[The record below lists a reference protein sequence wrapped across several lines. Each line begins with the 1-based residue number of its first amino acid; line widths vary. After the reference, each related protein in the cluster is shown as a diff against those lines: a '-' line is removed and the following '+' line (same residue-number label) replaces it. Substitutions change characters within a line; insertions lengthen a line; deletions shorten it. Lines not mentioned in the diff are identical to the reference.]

1 MRSFRI
7 IVNAMTNKM
16 SDVMKKVEIADSKE
30 APVTA
35 QRRFGLIVIG
45 DEILSGRRQD
55 KHMSKLI
62 ELLNERGLSLAWAKY
77 VADDPEQITATL
89 KDSFASGDV
98 VFSTGG
104 IGATPDDHTRQCA
117 ALALG
122 TKTQLHPSA
131 RDLIAGRIQSMAEG
145 DPLKADLNTP
155 ENQHR
160 FKMGEFPIGSEI
172 IPNPYNQIPG
182 FRIHEHHFVPG
193 FPVMAAPMMAWSLDT
208 HYKDLFH
215 QENWAEQSFI
225 VPKGIESTLTPL
237 MERIE
242 ANFPG
247 VKVFSLPSVGD
258 ATRGGVYAQRHI
270 ELGIKGN
277 ANLLESAWIAL
288 RAGTQELG
296 YEIHDIS

>member
-1 MRSFRI
+1 M
-7 IVNAMTNKM
+7 VDAL
-16 SDVMKKVEIADSKE
+16 KKVVIDEPAKTS
-30 APVTA
+30 
-35 QRRFGLIVIG
+35 RRFGLIVIG

-62 ELLNERGLSLAWAKY
+62 ELLNERGLSLSWAKY
-77 VADDPEQITATL
+77 VADDPDQITATL
-89 KDSFASGDV
+89 KESFASGDV

-122 TKTQLHPSA
+122 TKTQLHPTA
-131 RDLIAGRIQSMAEG
+131 KELIAARIQSTAEG
-145 DPLKADLNTP
+145 DPIKADLSRP

-182 FRIHEHHFVPG
+182 FRIKEHHFVPG

-215 QENWAEQSFI
+215 QENWSEQSFI
-225 VPKGIESTLTPL
+225 VPKGIESALTPL

-242 ANFPG
+242 ASFPG

-258 ATRGGVYAQRHI
+258 ASKGGVYAERHI

-277 ANLLESAWIAL
+277 ANLLESAWSAL
-288 RAGTQELG
+288 RTGTQELG
-296 YEIHDIS
+296 YEIHDIT

>member
-1 MRSFRI
+1 M
-7 IVNAMTNKM
+7 V
-16 SDVMKKVEIADSKE
+16 DGLKKVAIDE
-30 APVTA
+30 AFPA
-35 QRRFGLIVIG
+35 MRRFGLIVIG

-62 ELLNERGLSLAWAKY
+62 ELLNERGLSLSWAKY

-89 KDSFASGDV
+89 KESFASGDV

-122 TKTQLHPSA
+122 TKTELHPTA
-131 RDLIAGRIQSMAEG
+131 QELIAGRIQSTAEG
-145 DPLKADLNTP
+145 DPVKADLSTP

-182 FRIHEHHFVPG
+182 FRIQEHHFLPG
-193 FPVMAAPMMAWSLDT
+193 FPVMAAPMMAWCLDT
-208 HYKDLFH
+208 HYQNLFH

-225 VPKGIESTLTPL
+225 VPKGVESALTPL

-242 ANFPG
+242 ASFPG

-258 ATRGGVYAQRHI
+258 PSKGGVYAQRHI

-288 RAGTQELG
+288 RAGTQALG
-296 YEIHDIS
+296 YEIHDITQA

>member
-1 MRSFRI
+1 M
-7 IVNAMTNKM
+7 VDAL
-16 SDVMKKVEIADSKE
+16 KKVVIDEPAKTS
-30 APVTA
+30 
-35 QRRFGLIVIG
+35 RRFGLIVIG

-62 ELLNERGLSLAWAKY
+62 ELLNERGLSLSWAKY
-77 VADDPEQITATL
+77 VADDPDQITATL
-89 KDSFASGDV
+89 KASFASGDV

-122 TKTQLHPSA
+122 TKTQLHPTA
-131 RDLIAGRIQSMAEG
+131 RELIAGRIQSTAEG
-145 DPLKADLNTP
+145 DPIKADLSRP

-182 FRIHEHHFVPG
+182 FRIQEHHFVPG

-215 QENWAEQSFI
+215 QENWSEQSFI
-225 VPKGIESTLTPL
+225 VPKGIESALTPL

-242 ANFPG
+242 ASFPG

-258 ATRGGVYAQRHI
+258 VSKGGVYAERHI

-277 ANLLESAWIAL
+277 ANLLESAWSAL
-288 RAGTQELG
+288 RTGTQELG
-296 YEIHDIS
+296 YEIHDIT

>member
-1 MRSFRI
+1 MI
-7 IVNAMTNKM
+7 
-16 SDVMKKVEIADSKE
+16 DVIQKAVDEPAR
-30 APVTA
+30 A

-62 ELLNERGLSLAWAKY
+62 ELLNERGLSLSWAKY

-89 KDSFASGDV
+89 KESFASGDV

-122 TKTQLHPSA
+122 TKIQLHPKA
-131 RDLIAGRIQSMAEG
+131 KELIAGRIQSTAEG
-145 DPLKADLNTP
+145 DPIKADLNTP

-182 FRIHEHHFVPG
+182 FRIQEHHFVPG
-193 FPVMAAPMMAWSLDT
+193 FPVMAAPMMAWCLDA

-215 QENWAEQSFI
+215 QENWAERSFI
-225 VPKGIESTLTPL
+225 VPKGVESALTPL
-237 MERIE
+237 MERVE

-258 ATRGGVYAQRHI
+258 ASKGGVYAERHI

-277 ANLLESAWIAL
+277 ADLLENAWIAL
-288 RAGTQELG
+288 RTGTYELG

>member
-1 MRSFRI
+1 MVEALKQASI
-7 IVNAMTNKM
+7 
-16 SDVMKKVEIADSKE
+16 DVPEVKA
-30 APVTA
+30 
-35 QRRFGLIVIG
+35 RRFGLIVIG

-62 ELLNERGLSLAWAKY
+62 ELLNDRGLSLSWAKY

-89 KDSFASGDV
+89 KDSFASGDI

-122 TKTQLHPSA
+122 TKTELHPT
-131 RDLIAGRIQSMAEG
+131 DLS
-145 DPLKADLNTP
+145 TP

-160 FKMGEFPIGSEI
+160 FKMGEFPIGSDI

-182 FRIHEHHFVPG
+182 FCIREHYFVPG
-193 FPVMAAPMMAWSLDT
+193 FPVMAAPMMAWCLD
-208 HYKDLFH
+208 HHHQNLFH
-215 QENWAEQSFI
+215 RENWAEQSFI

-242 ANFPG
+242 ASFPG

-258 ATRGGVYAQRHI
+258 PSKGGVYAERHI

-288 RAGTQELG
+288 RAGTEALG
-296 YEIHDIS
+296 YGIHDIAKPN

>member
-1 MRSFRI
+1 MVDAI
-7 IVNAMTNKM
+7 
-16 SDVMKKVEIADSKE
+16 KKVEIEVPNK
-30 APVTA
+30 A

-122 TKTQLHPSA
+122 TKTELHPTA
-131 RDLIAGRIQSMAEG
+131 QELIAGRIQSMAEG
-145 DPLKADLNTP
+145 DPIKSDLSTP

-182 FRIHEHHFVPG
+182 FRIQEHHFVPG
-193 FPVMAAPMMAWSLDT
+193 FPVMAAPMMAWCLDT
-208 HYKDLFH
+208 YYKDLFH

-225 VPKGIESTLTPL
+225 VPKGVESTLTPL

-258 ATRGGVYAQRHI
+258 TSKGGVYAQRHI

-288 RAGTQELG
+288 RTGTQELG
-296 YEIHDIS
+296 YEIHDISQS

>member
-1 MRSFRI
+1 M
-7 IVNAMTNKM
+7 VDAL
-16 SDVMKKVEIADSKE
+16 KKVLIDEPAKTS
-30 APVTA
+30 
-35 QRRFGLIVIG
+35 RRFGLIVIG

-62 ELLNERGLSLAWAKY
+62 ELLNERGLSLSWAKY
-77 VADDPEQITATL
+77 VADDPDQITATL
-89 KDSFASGDV
+89 KASFASGDV

-122 TKTQLHPSA
+122 TKTQLHPTA
-131 RDLIAGRIQSMAEG
+131 RELIAARIQSTAEG
-145 DPLKADLNTP
+145 DPMRADLSRP

-182 FRIHEHHFVPG
+182 FRIQEHHFVPG

-215 QENWAEQSFI
+215 QENWSEQSFI
-225 VPKGIESTLTPL
+225 VPKGIESALTPL

-242 ANFPG
+242 ASFPG

-258 ATRGGVYAQRHI
+258 ASKGGVYAERHI

-277 ANLLESAWIAL
+277 ANLLESAWSAL
-288 RAGTQELG
+288 RTGTQELG
-296 YEIHDIS
+296 YEIHDIT

>member
-1 MRSFRI
+1 M
-7 IVNAMTNKM
+7 VEAL
-16 SDVMKKVEIADSKE
+16 KKVGIDVPEVKS
-30 APVTA
+30 
-35 QRRFGLIVIG
+35 RRFGLIVIG

-55 KHMSKLI
+55 KHLSKLI
-62 ELLNERGLSLAWAKY
+62 ELLNERGLSLSWAKY

-89 KDSFASGDV
+89 KDSFACGDV

-122 TKTQLHPSA
+122 TKTALHPTA
-131 RDLIAGRIQSMAEG
+131 QELITGRIQVMAEG
-145 DPLKADLNTP
+145 DPAKADLSAP

-160 FKMGEFPIGSEI
+160 FKMGEFPLGSDI

-182 FRIHEHHFVPG
+182 FSIREHYFVPG
-193 FPVMAAPMMAWSLDT
+193 FPVMAAPMMGWCLDN
-208 HYKDLFH
+208 YYQDLFH
-215 QENWAEQSFI
+215 RENWAEQSFI

-242 ANFPG
+242 ASFPG

-258 ATRGGVYAQRHI
+258 PSRGGVYSERHI
-270 ELGIKGN
+270 ELGIKGD

-288 RAGTQELG
+288 RAGTEALG
-296 YEIHDIS
+296 YAIHDISKSK

>member
-1 MRSFRI
+1 MANEMVDAI
-7 IVNAMTNKM
+7 
-16 SDVMKKVEIADSKE
+16 KKVEIDVPTDLTTA
-30 APVTA
+30 A

-55 KHMSKLI
+55 KHMATLI

-77 VADDPEQITATL
+77 VADDPQQITATL
-89 KDSFASGDV
+89 KESFISGDV

-131 RDLIAGRIQSMAEG
+131 QELIAGRIQSTAEG
-145 DPLKADLNTP
+145 DPIKADLNTP

-160 FKMGEFPIGSEI
+160 FKMGEFPIGSDI

-182 FRIHEHHFVPG
+182 FRIKEHHFVPG
-193 FPVMAAPMMAWSLDT
+193 FPVMAAPMMAWCLDT
-208 HYKDLFH
+208 YYKDLFH

-258 ATRGGVYAQRHI
+258 SKKEGIYAHRHI

>member
-1 MRSFRI
+1 M
-7 IVNAMTNKM
+7 V
-16 SDVMKKVEIADSKE
+16 DVQKNVSIDV
-30 APVTA
+30 PQVQT
-35 QRRFGLIVIG
+35 RRFGLIVIG

-55 KHMSKLI
+55 KHFSKLI
-62 ELLNERGLSLAWAKY
+62 ELLNERGLSLSWAKY

-89 KDSFASGDV
+89 KESFASGDV

-122 TKTQLHPSA
+122 TKTQLHPTA
-131 RDLIAGRIQSMAEG
+131 QELIAGRIQSMAEG
-145 DPLKADLNTP
+145 DPIKADLSTP

-160 FKMGEFPIGSEI
+160 FKMGEFPIGSDI

-182 FRIHEHHFVPG
+182 FRIHEHHFLPG
-193 FPVMAAPMMAWSLDT
+193 FPVMAAPMMAWCLDE
-208 HYKDLFH
+208 HYSDLFH
-215 QENWAEQSFI
+215 RENWAEQSFI

-242 ANFPG
+242 ADFPG

-258 ATRGGVYAQRHI
+258 ASRGGVYAQRHI

-277 ANLLESAWIAL
+277 ANLLENAWMAL
-288 RAGTQELG
+288 RTGTQALG
-296 YEIHDIS
+296 YEIHDISQS

>member
-1 MRSFRI
+1 MVDAI
-7 IVNAMTNKM
+7 
-16 SDVMKKVEIADSKE
+16 KKVEIDV
-30 APVTA
+30 PTDVTTAA

-55 KHMSKLI
+55 KHMATLI

-77 VADDPEQITATL
+77 VADDPQQITATL
-89 KDSFASGDV
+89 KESFTSGDV

-131 RDLIAGRIQSMAEG
+131 QELIAGRIQSTAEG
-145 DPLKADLNTP
+145 DPIKADLNTP

-160 FKMGEFPIGSEI
+160 FKMGEFPIGSDI

-182 FRIHEHHFVPG
+182 FRIKEHHFVPG
-193 FPVMAAPMMAWSLDT
+193 FPVMAAPMMAWCLDT
-208 HYKDLFH
+208 YYKDLFH

-258 ATRGGVYAQRHI
+258 SKKEGIYAHRHI

>member
-1 MRSFRI
+1 M
-7 IVNAMTNKM
+7 VDALKTLAVDAP
-16 SDVMKKVEIADSKE
+16 DVKA
-30 APVTA
+30 
-35 QRRFGLIVIG
+35 RRFGLIVIG

-55 KHMSKLI
+55 KHLSKLI
-62 ELLNERGLSLAWAKY
+62 ELLNERGLSLSWAKY
-77 VADDPEQITATL
+77 VADDPEHITATL
-89 KDSFASGDV
+89 RDSFASGDV

-122 TKTQLHPSA
+122 TKTELHPTA
-131 RDLIAGRIQSMAEG
+131 QELIAGRIQSMAEG
-145 DPLKADLNTP
+145 DPIKADLSAP

-160 FKMGEFPIGSEI
+160 FKMGEFPLGSDI

-182 FRIHEHHFVPG
+182 FFIREHYFVPG
-193 FPVMAAPMMAWSLDT
+193 FPVMAAPMMAWCLDA
-208 HYKDLFH
+208 HYQNLFH
-215 QENWAEQSFI
+215 GENRSEQSFI

-242 ANFPG
+242 STFPG

-258 ATRGGVYAQRHI
+258 ASKGGVYAERHI

-288 RAGTQELG
+288 RAGTEALG
-296 YEIHDIS
+296 YVIHDIPKS

>member
-1 MRSFRI
+1 M
-7 IVNAMTNKM
+7 VDAL
-16 SDVMKKVEIADSKE
+16 KKVLIDEPAKTS
-30 APVTA
+30 
-35 QRRFGLIVIG
+35 RRFGLIVIG

-62 ELLNERGLSLAWAKY
+62 ELLNERGLSLSWAKY
-77 VADDPEQITATL
+77 VADDPDQITATL
-89 KDSFASGDV
+89 KASFASGDV

-122 TKTQLHPSA
+122 TKTQLHPTA
-131 RDLIAGRIQSMAEG
+131 RELIAARIQSTAEG
-145 DPLKADLNTP
+145 DPMKADLSRP

-182 FRIHEHHFVPG
+182 FRIQEHHFVPG

-208 HYKDLFH
+208 YYKDLFH
-215 QENWAEQSFI
+215 QKNWSEQSFI
-225 VPKGIESTLTPL
+225 VPKGIESALTPL

-242 ANFPG
+242 ASFPG

-258 ATRGGVYAQRHI
+258 ASKGGVYAERHI

-277 ANLLESAWIAL
+277 ANLLESAWSAL
-288 RAGTQELG
+288 RTGTQELG
-296 YEIHDIS
+296 YEIHDIT

>member
-1 MRSFRI
+1 M
-7 IVNAMTNKM
+7 VEAL
-16 SDVMKKVEIADSKE
+16 KKVGIDVPEVKS
-30 APVTA
+30 
-35 QRRFGLIVIG
+35 RRFGLIVIG

-55 KHMSKLI
+55 KHLSKLI
-62 ELLNERGLSLAWAKY
+62 ELLNERGLSLSWAKY
-77 VADDPEQITATL
+77 VADDPQQITATL

-122 TKTQLHPSA
+122 TKTALHPTA
-131 RDLIAGRIQSMAEG
+131 QELIAGRIQVMAEG
-145 DPLKADLNTP
+145 DPAKADLSAP

-160 FKMGEFPIGSEI
+160 FKMGEFPLGSDI

-182 FRIHEHHFVPG
+182 FSIREHYFVPG
-193 FPVMAAPMMAWSLDT
+193 FPVMAAPMMAWCLDN
-208 HYKDLFH
+208 YYQDLFH
-215 QENWAEQSFI
+215 RENWAEQSFI

-237 MERIE
+237 MEHIE
-242 ANFPG
+242 ASFPG

-258 ATRGGVYAQRHI
+258 PSRGGVYSERHI
-270 ELGIKGN
+270 ELGIKGD

-288 RAGTQELG
+288 RAGTEALG
-296 YEIHDIS
+296 YAIHDISKSK

>member
-1 MRSFRI
+1 MI
-7 IVNAMTNKM
+7 NALNN
-16 SDVMKKVEIADSKE
+16 VEIDMPEVKS
-30 APVTA
+30 
-35 QRRFGLIVIG
+35 RRFGLIVIG

-55 KHMSKLI
+55 KHLSKLI
-62 ELLNERGLSLAWAKY
+62 ELLRERGLSLSWAKY
-77 VADDPEQITATL
+77 VSDDPAQITAIL

-122 TKTQLHPSA
+122 AKIALHPSA
-131 RDLIAGRIQSMAEG
+131 RELIAGRIQAMAEG
-145 DPLKADLNTP
+145 DPIKADLSTP

-193 FPVMAAPMMAWSLDT
+193 FPVMAAPMMAWCLDT
-208 HYKDLFH
+208 HYQNLFH
-215 QENWAEQSFI
+215 RENWVEQSFI
-225 VPKGIESTLTPL
+225 VPKGVESTLTPL
-237 MERIE
+237 MEFIE
-242 ANFPG
+242 ATYPG

-258 ATRGGVYAQRHI
+258 SKKEGIYAQRHI

-277 ANLLESAWIAL
+277 ASILDGAWIAL
-288 RAGTQELG
+288 RAGTEALG
-296 YEIHDIS
+296 YEIHDIALFQ

>member
-1 MRSFRI
+1 M
-7 IVNAMTNKM
+7 V
-16 SDVMKKVEIADSKE
+16 DVMKKVEIDAPLE
-30 APVTA
+30 ASTAA

-55 KHMSKLI
+55 KHMATLI
-62 ELLNERGLSLAWAKY
+62 ELLNERGLSLAWVKY

-89 KDSFASGDV
+89 KASFASGDV

-122 TKTQLHPSA
+122 TKTELHPTA
-131 RDLIAGRIQSMAEG
+131 QELIAGRIQSMAEG
-145 DPLKADLNTP
+145 DPIKADLSTP
-155 ENQHR
+155 ENQQR
-160 FKMGEFPIGSEI
+160 FKMGEFPLGSEI

-182 FRIHEHHFVPG
+182 FRIQEHHFVPG
-193 FPVMAAPMMAWSLDT
+193 FPVMAAPMMAWCLDN

-215 QENWAEQSFI
+215 QENRAEQSFI

-258 ATRGGVYAQRHI
+258 ASKEGVYAQRHI

-288 RAGTQELG
+288 RSGTQALG

>member
-1 MRSFRI
+1 M
-7 IVNAMTNKM
+7 VDAL
-16 SDVMKKVEIADSKE
+16 KKVVIDEPAKTS
-30 APVTA
+30 
-35 QRRFGLIVIG
+35 RRFGLIVIG

-62 ELLNERGLSLAWAKY
+62 ELLNERGLSLSWAKY
-77 VADDPEQITATL
+77 VADDPDQITATL
-89 KDSFASGDV
+89 KASFASGDV

-122 TKTQLHPSA
+122 TKTQLHPTA
-131 RDLIAGRIQSMAEG
+131 KELIAARIQSTAEG
-145 DPLKADLNTP
+145 DPIKADLSRP

-182 FRIHEHHFVPG
+182 FRIREHHFVPG

-215 QENWAEQSFI
+215 QENWSEQSFI
-225 VPKGIESTLTPL
+225 VPKGIESALTPL

-258 ATRGGVYAQRHI
+258 ASKGGVYAERHI

-277 ANLLESAWIAL
+277 ANLLESAWSAL
-288 RAGTQELG
+288 RTGTQELG
-296 YEIHDIS
+296 YEIHDIT

>member
-1 MRSFRI
+1 MANEM
-7 IVNAMTNKM
+7 V
-16 SDVMKKVEIADSKE
+16 DVIKKVEIDL
-30 APVTA
+30 PVDVSTSA

-55 KHMSKLI
+55 KHMATLI
-62 ELLNERGLSLAWAKY
+62 GLLNERGLSLAWAKY

-89 KDSFASGDV
+89 KESFASGDV

-122 TKTQLHPSA
+122 TKTELHPSA
-131 RDLIAGRIQSMAEG
+131 QELIAGRIQSMAEG
-145 DPLKADLNTP
+145 DPIKADLNTP

-160 FKMGEFPIGSEI
+160 FKMGEFPIGSDI

-182 FRIHEHHFVPG
+182 FRIKEHHFVPG
-193 FPVMAAPMMAWSLDT
+193 FPVMAAPMMAWCLDT
-208 HYKDLFH
+208 YYKDLFH
-215 QENWAEQSFI
+215 QENRAEQSFI

-258 ATRGGVYAQRHI
+258 PNKGGVYAQRHI

-277 ANLLESAWIAL
+277 SNLLESAWIAL
-288 RAGTQELG
+288 RTGTQELG

>member
-1 MRSFRI
+1 M
-7 IVNAMTNKM
+7 VNGL
-16 SDVMKKVEIADSKE
+16 KKVAIDE
-30 APVTA
+30 ASPA
-35 QRRFGLIVIG
+35 MRRFGLIVIG

-62 ELLNERGLSLAWAKY
+62 ELLNERGLSLSWAKY
-77 VADDPEQITATL
+77 VADDPEQITVTL
-89 KDSFASGDV
+89 KESFASGDV

-122 TKTQLHPSA
+122 TKTELHPSA
-131 RDLIAGRIQSMAEG
+131 QELIAGRIQSTAEG
-145 DPLKADLNTP
+145 DPVKADLSTP

-182 FRIHEHHFVPG
+182 FRIQEHHFLPG
-193 FPVMAAPMMAWSLDT
+193 FPVMAAPMMAWCLDT
-208 HYKDLFH
+208 HYQNLFH

-225 VPKGIESTLTPL
+225 VPKGIESALTPL

-242 ANFPG
+242 ASFPG

-258 ATRGGVYAQRHI
+258 PSKGGVYAQRHI

-288 RAGTQELG
+288 RTGTQALG
-296 YEIHDIS
+296 YEIHDITQA

>member
-1 MRSFRI
+1 
-7 IVNAMTNKM
+7 
-16 SDVMKKVEIADSKE
+16 
-30 APVTA
+30 
-35 QRRFGLIVIG
+35 
-45 DEILSGRRQD
+45 
-55 KHMSKLI
+55 MSKLI
-62 ELLNERGLSLAWAKY
+62 ELLNERGLSLSWAKY

-122 TKTQLHPSA
+122 TKTELHPTA
-131 RDLIAGRIQSMAEG
+131 QELIAGRIQSMAEG
-145 DPLKADLNTP
+145 DPIKADLSTP

-182 FRIHEHHFVPG
+182 FRIQEHHFVPG
-193 FPVMAAPMMAWSLDT
+193 FPVMAAPMMAWCLDN
-208 HYKDLFH
+208 HYQDLFH

-242 ANFPG
+242 VDFPG

-258 ATRGGVYAQRHI
+258 ANRGGVYSQRHI

-288 RAGTQELG
+288 RAGTQALG
-296 YEIHDIS
+296 YEIHDIAKS

>member
-1 MRSFRI
+1 M
-7 IVNAMTNKM
+7 V
-16 SDVMKKVEIADSKE
+16 DVIKKVEVDAAGKDAKAS
-30 APVTA
+30 
-35 QRRFGLIVIG
+35 RRFGLIIIG

-62 ELLNERGLSLAWAKY
+62 ELLNERGLNLAWAKY

-89 KDSFASGDV
+89 KESFASGDV

-122 TKTQLHPSA
+122 STIALHPMA
-131 RDLIAGRIQSMAEG
+131 KELITGRIQATAEG
-145 DPLKADLNTP
+145 DPVKADLNTP

-160 FKMGEFPIGSEI
+160 FKMGEFPVGSEI

-182 FRIHEHHFVPG
+182 FRIQEHHFVPG
-193 FPVMAAPMMAWSLDT
+193 FPVMAAPMMEWCLDA
-208 HYKDLFH
+208 HYSDLFH

-225 VPKGIESTLTPL
+225 VPKGIESVLTPL
-237 MERIE
+237 MECIE
-242 ANFPG
+242 TNFPG

-258 ATRGGVYAQRHI
+258 PSKGGVYVDRHI

-277 ANLLESAWIAL
+277 ANLLESAWSAL
-288 RAGTQELG
+288 RTGTQALG
-296 YEIHDIS
+296 YEIHDIT

>member
-1 MRSFRI
+1 M
-7 IVNAMTNKM
+7 
-16 SDVMKKVEIADSKE
+16 ADASNSVDMNLSEPKS
-30 APVTA
+30 
-35 QRRFGLIVIG
+35 RRFGLFVIG

-62 ELLNERGLSLAWAKY
+62 ELLSERGLSLSWAKY

-89 KDSFASGDV
+89 KYSFASGDV

-122 TKTQLHPSA
+122 TNTELHPTA
-131 RDLIAGRIQSMAEG
+131 QELIAGRIQVMAEG
-145 DPLKADLNTP
+145 DPIKADLNTP

-160 FKMGEFPIGSEI
+160 FKMGEFPLGSDI

-182 FRIHEHHFVPG
+182 FSIREHYFVPG
-193 FPVMAAPMMAWSLDT
+193 FPVMAAPMMAWCLDN
-208 HYKDLFH
+208 YYQNLFH
-215 QENWAEQSFI
+215 RENWAEQSFI
-225 VPKGIESTLTPL
+225 VPKGVESTLTPL

-242 ANFPG
+242 ASFPG

-258 ATRGGVYAQRHI
+258 PSKGGVYSERHI

-277 ANLLESAWIAL
+277 ANLLENAWIAL
-288 RAGTQELG
+288 RAGTEALG
-296 YEIHDIS
+296 YAIHDISKAD

>member
-1 MRSFRI
+1 M
-7 IVNAMTNKM
+7 VEAL
-16 SDVMKKVEIADSKE
+16 KKVGIDVPEVKS
-30 APVTA
+30 
-35 QRRFGLIVIG
+35 RRFGLIVIG

-55 KHMSKLI
+55 KHLSKLI
-62 ELLNERGLSLAWAKY
+62 ELLNERGLSLSWAKY
-77 VADDPEQITATL
+77 VADDPQQITATL

-122 TKTQLHPSA
+122 TKTALHPTA
-131 RDLIAGRIQSMAEG
+131 QELIAGRIQVMAEG
-145 DPLKADLNTP
+145 DPAKADLSAP

-160 FKMGEFPIGSEI
+160 FKMGEFPLGSDI

-182 FRIHEHHFVPG
+182 FSIREHYFVPG
-193 FPVMAAPMMAWSLDT
+193 FPVMAAPMMAWCLDN
-208 HYKDLFH
+208 YYQDLFH
-215 QENWAEQSFI
+215 RENWAEQSFI

-242 ANFPG
+242 ASFPG

-258 ATRGGVYAQRHI
+258 PSRGGVFSERHI
-270 ELGIKGN
+270 ELGIKGDT
-277 ANLLESAWIAL
+277 NLLESAWIAL
-288 RAGTQELG
+288 RAGTEALG
-296 YEIHDIS
+296 YAIHDISKSK

>member
-1 MRSFRI
+1 M
-7 IVNAMTNKM
+7 VDAL
-16 SDVMKKVEIADSKE
+16 KKVLIDESAKTS
-30 APVTA
+30 
-35 QRRFGLIVIG
+35 RRFGLIVIG

-62 ELLNERGLSLAWAKY
+62 ELLNERGLSLSWAKY
-77 VADDPEQITATL
+77 VADDPDQITATL
-89 KDSFASGDV
+89 KASFASGDV

-122 TKTQLHPSA
+122 TKTQLHPTA
-131 RDLIAGRIQSMAEG
+131 RELIAGRIQSTAEG
-145 DPLKADLNTP
+145 DPIKADLSRP

-182 FRIHEHHFVPG
+182 FRIQEHHFVPG

-215 QENWAEQSFI
+215 QENWSEQSFI
-225 VPKGIESTLTPL
+225 VPKGIESALTPL

-242 ANFPG
+242 ASFPG

-258 ATRGGVYAQRHI
+258 ASKGGVYAERHI

-277 ANLLESAWIAL
+277 ANLLESAWSAL
-288 RAGTQELG
+288 RTGTQELG
-296 YEIHDIS
+296 YEIHDIT